1 MRAGQLIYVYVE
13 LGLDALPVRIFKS
26 QKQSLAAGWRQIY
39 PRTSAVA
46 AIRHK
51 LFLRSKGDCEICTAP
66 LTESSGHM
74 HEQIHRGQG
83 GEISLANS
91 VFICAKCHRDAHKAR
106 NPQWS
111 KNQ

>member
-1 MRAGQLIYVYVE
+1 MSEMAYVE
-13 LGLDALPVRIFKS
+13 VDTRTAVPRRIFKS
-26 QKQSLAAGWRQIY
+26 KRVSYASDGGTTIHMRRAD
-39 PRTSAVA
+39 AVSS
-46 AIRHK
+46 IRHQI
-51 LFLRSKGDCEICTAP
+51 FLRSKGDCEICTAP